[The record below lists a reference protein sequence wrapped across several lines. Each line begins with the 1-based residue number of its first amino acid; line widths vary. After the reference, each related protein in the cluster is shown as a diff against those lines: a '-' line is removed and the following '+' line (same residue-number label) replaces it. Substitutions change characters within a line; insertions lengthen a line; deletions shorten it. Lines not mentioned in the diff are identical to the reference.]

1 MKITVPPIK
10 SQGIKTKLV
19 NTIKNCITWDND
31 GKWIEPFVGTG
42 VVGFNVRPNK
52 ALFADTNPHL
62 INFYNEI
69 KTKKL
74 NSKIVREYLTG
85 ESEKLKEKGE
95 TFYYNIRERFNNT
108 YNSLD
113 FIFLNRACFNGII
126 RFNRKGKFNVP
137 FCKKSE
143 RFSKS
148 YITKIVNQVDN
159 IQKLIGYYDWDFVV
173 QDYIMTLSNVSANDF
188 IYCDPPYVNR
198 HVDYFNS
205 WNEEDEYKL
214 FMLLSNCP
222 AKFILSTW
230 HSNKYRTNKYIEEY
244 WSSFFI
250 ITKEHFYHVG
260 GSEINRNSMLEAFV
274 LNYRPSLKFSQPH
287 NETEQ
292 LILLEPKINYQN
304 KIVSAI

>member
-1 MKITVPPIK
+1 MRIVVPPIK

-19 NTIKNCITWDND
+19 NTIKNCIIWNNE

-42 VVGFNVRPNK
+42 VVGFNIRPNK

-62 INFYNEI
+62 INFYNDI
-69 KTKKL
+69 KTNKI
-74 NSKIVREYLTG
+74 NSNIVREYLTE
-85 ESEKLKEKGE
+85 ESEKLKDKGE
-95 TFYYNIRERFNNT
+95 IFYYNVRERFNNNV
-108 YNSLD
+108 NSLD

-148 YITKIVNQVDN
+148 YITKIVNQVEN
-159 IQKLIGYYDWDFVV
+159 IQKLISYYDWDFVI
-173 QDYIMTLSNVSANDF
+173 QDYVTTLNSVSSNDF
-188 IYCDPPYVNR
+188 IYCDPPYVDR

-205 WNEEDEYKL
+205 WNEEDEQKL
-214 FMLLSNCP
+214 FFYLSNCP

-244 WSSFFI
+244 WKSFFI
-250 ITKEHFYHVG
+250 VTKEHFYHVG
-260 GSEINRNSMLEAFV
+260 GSETNRNPMLEALV
-274 LNYRPSLKFSQPH
+274 LNYKPYLNISQPQ

-292 LILLEPKINYQN
+292 LMLLEPKIIFQN
-304 KIVSAI
+304 QIINAI

>member
-1 MKITVPPIK
+1 MRIVVPPIK

-19 NTIKNCITWDND
+19 NTIKNCIIWNNE

-42 VVGFNVRPNK
+42 VVGFNIRPNK

-62 INFYNEI
+62 INFYNDI
-69 KTKKL
+69 KTNKI
-74 NSKIVREYLTG
+74 NSNIVREYLTE
-85 ESEKLKEKGE
+85 ESEKLKDKGE
-95 TFYYNIRERFNNT
+95 IFYYNVRERFNNNI
-108 YNSLD
+108 NSLD

-148 YITKIVNQVDN
+148 YITKIVNQVEN
-159 IQKLIGYYDWDFVV
+159 IQKLISYYDWDFVI
-173 QDYIMTLSNVSANDF
+173 QDYVTTLNSVSSNDF
-188 IYCDPPYVNR
+188 IYCDPPYVDR

-205 WNEEDEYKL
+205 WNEEDEQKL
-214 FMLLSNCP
+214 FFNLSNCP

-244 WSSFFI
+244 WKSFFI
-250 ITKEHFYHVG
+250 VTKEHFYHVG
-260 GSEINRNSMLEAFV
+260 GSETNRNPMLEALV
-274 LNYRPSLKFSQPH
+274 LNYKPYLNISQPQ

-292 LILLEPKINYQN
+292 LMLLEPKIIFQN
-304 KIVSAI
+304 QIINAI